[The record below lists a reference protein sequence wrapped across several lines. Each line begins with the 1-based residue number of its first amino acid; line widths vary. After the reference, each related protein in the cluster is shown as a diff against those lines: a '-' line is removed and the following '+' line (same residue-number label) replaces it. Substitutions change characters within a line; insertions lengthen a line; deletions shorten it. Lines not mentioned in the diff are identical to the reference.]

1 MKGFVKSAVK
11 NMVNSLISCLS
22 KGLWGVKLLNR
33 IYENATSIKLINFI
47 WGSTP
52 RPKFDFTWS
61 IKLLNGNV
69 VKVPVKA
76 ADKKSW
82 EFALSYKWSDKSLT
96 IAESALHD
104 YYDKHYCFIDIG
116 ANLGL
121 RTLYPLSVKRPVIL
135 FEPNG
140 GLKKFTQ
147 EVYVLNEFS
156 GYAFEN
162 ICLSEQNGEINFYIS
177 PSSYMS
183 SIYKENAEMDKEE
196 GKVKVEIVKTTTLDS
211 YLEHKLQI
219 KPKIIKI
226 DTEGNEYSILKGA
239 LNTIQKHQPAII
251 VEILPQTKNGVELY
265 NLLKDFGYIC
275 FALSDEGNVSSIY
288 EIKMHTALDFSK
300 VNNFLF
306 VNDAKLSA
314 LISDLITT

>member
-1 MKGFVKSAVK
+1 MQGFVKTAGK
-11 NMVNSLISCLS
+11 NMVSSLISNLS
-22 KGLWGVKLLNR
+22 KGALGVKLLNR
-33 IYENATSIKLINFI
+33 VYENATSVKLINFI
-47 WGSTP
+47 WGNTP
-52 RPKFDFTWS
+52 RPKFDLTWS
-61 IKLLNGNV
+61 IKLLNENV

-96 IAESALHD
+96 IAESVLHD
-104 YYDKHYCFIDIG
+104 YYDKHCHFIDIG

-135 FEPNG
+135 FEPNE

-147 EVYVLNEFS
+147 EVYALNEFS
-156 GYAFEN
+156 GYTFESV
-162 ICLSEQNGEINFYIS
+162 CLSDQNGEISFYIS

-196 GKVKVEIVKTTTLDS
+196 GAVKVKTVKTTTLDS
-211 YLEHKLQI
+211 YLEMKPDI
-219 KPKIIKI
+219 TPKIIKI

-239 LNTIQKHQPAII
+239 LKTIQKHQPAII

-288 EIKMHTALDFSK
+288 EIKTHKVMNFSK

-306 VNDAKLSA
+306 VNDDKLST
-314 LISDLITT
+314 LISDSITI